1 MSRLLCT
8 LLLLFLRASYIE
20 MTWADED
27 DDFIK
32 DCTNATCGGLP
43 IRYPFRLQTSPSYC
57 GAPGL
62 EVSCSGGVAVLAL
75 PQIGPCKAIDI
86 DYQSGIVRI
95 KLGESWSRC
104 PLRTLNSTN
113 LTTTIYLPVYGHDLL
128 LLSCSKEITRVQEW
142 IAGPISCL
150 GSEGRF
156 GYAANA
162 YESMDEMPAG
172 CYVDSP
178 VSKISNYENRDY
190 YSSFNEW
197 VQYFIRTQE
206 MNLLLTMPEI
216 DTCTACETANERCGF
231 SRRRNKTYC
240 MSGPHHGP
248 NFKLIVGLSS
258 GGFVVLV
265 LAALLA
271 LLYVI
276 RKSARDQ
283 ETRVKRMTKRFKDK
297 LGQGGYGSVYK
308 GELPNGIPV
317 AVKMLEKSKGEGE
330 EFINEVATI
339 GRIHH
344 VNIVRLLGFCSEG
357 STRALVYEFMPNES
371 LEKRIFSRDAKEAD
385 KPSLSLEKLL
395 HIATGI
401 ARGVEYLHQ
410 GCQQRILHFDIKPH
424 NVLLDD
430 ELNPKISDFGL
441 AKLCSREQSLVT
453 MTAARGTMGYIAP
466 EMYSRNFGTVSYKSD
481 VYSFGMLVL
490 EMVGGRKNLDP
501 EIGKESEIYF
511 PEWVYDRLVQNQD
524 LGLAMQMEVK
534 EQEEIMKKLVVV
546 ALWCIQWSPMDRP
559 SMTRVLQMLTGN
571 LQSLQIPPKPFVSS
585 LDHGN

>member
-20 MTWADED
+20 MTWADEA

-62 EVSCSGGVAVLAL
+62 EVSCSGGDAVLAL
-75 PQIGPCKAIDI
+75 PQIGPCKVIDI
-86 DYQSGIVRI
+86 EYPYGMVRI
-95 KLGESWSRC
+95 KLGESWARC

-113 LTTTIYLPVYGHDLL
+113 LTTTIYQP
-128 LLSCSKEITRVQEW
+128 
-142 IAGPISCL
+142 
-150 GSEGRF
+150 
-156 GYAANA
+156 
-162 YESMDEMPAG
+162 SMDEMPAG
-172 CYVDSP
+172 CNVDSP
-178 VSKISNYENRDY
+178 VLEISYYENRN
-190 YSSFNEW
+190 YSSFNGTVE
-197 VQYFIRTQE
+197 YFIRTQE
-206 MNLLLTMPEI
+206 MNLQLTMPEI

-240 MSGPHHGP
+240 MSGPHHGKLPPFCVSDTWEFPVTALFFFFAGP

-265 LAALLA
+265 LAALLT

-283 ETRVKRMTKRFKDK
+283 ETRVKVEKFLATYNSDAKPTRYSFADVKRMTKRFKDK

-511 PEWVYDRLVQNQD
+511 PEWLV
-524 LGLAMQMEVK
+524 
-534 EQEEIMKKLVVV
+534 IV